1 MVTDYISRMFVLFF
15 ASFWFI
21 SLMIS
26 TFNPLGLFEVSDR
39 VYFILFCNV
48 ISFVMGFCILKASH
62 VYSRETS
69 VAIFSYSL
77 ERFLNN
83 KIIIALGI
91 SAILFVLV
99 TAQKQM
105 ALLAIDANDMA
116 DFSTGRNDALFS
128 SPLLSIVYN
137 LLIPVAFQISLFLF
151 AYFLLFNKKIV
162 YLVVLG
168 IFVISRALIGG
179 SRGSLFVIV
188 VYIVCLYFMRN
199 LLTKQTRQKKRRSKL
214 FYVFTIPTLVVG
226 IYFILVFL
234 TSMRHGDI
242 EMNSQTYEEH
252 STGLQHTF
260 INYSCGPF
268 RAMDYGLKNHFDDYA
283 GGMLMGRSTFSG
295 LEDLVNL
302 FTKRIGIDLDPVSQ
316 RTVQHQQDI
325 RISVSKSFHQ
335 FNYAYTNAMI
345 FYYDGK
351 LLGVIFFSFIF
362 GCVVK
367 CAIREMYREMTLPI
381 VLLVAYLFY
390 GIYHSTFTWFLVK
403 NYAWLYIIILL
414 IWHRFE
420 KKKCAIYRMK
430 LFRGELKKEN

>member
-1 MVTDYISRMFVLFF
+1 
-15 ASFWFI
+15 
-21 SLMIS
+21 MIS

-48 ISFVMGFCILKASH
+48 ISFVIGFCILKASH

-91 SAILFVLV
+91 SAIIFVFF

-105 ALLAIDANDMA
+105 ALLTIDANDMA
-116 DFSTGRNDALFS
+116 DFSIGKNDALFS
-128 SPLLSIVYN
+128 SPLMSIVYN
-137 LLIPVAFQISLFLF
+137 LFIPVVFHISLFLF
-151 AYFLLFNKKIV
+151 AYMFLFKRKVI

-168 IFVISRALIGG
+168 VFIISRALIGG
-179 SRGSLFVIV
+179 SRGSLFVII
-188 VYIVCLYFMRN
+188 VYFVCLFFLRN
-199 LLTKQTRQKKRRSKL
+199 QLSIRTWQRKRRSKM
-214 FYVFTIPTLVVG
+214 FYIVVFPIFVIC

-234 TSMRHGDI
+234 TSMRHGNID
-242 EMNSQTYEEH
+242 MNSQVFEEH

-260 INYSCGPF
+260 LNYSCGPF
-268 RAMDYGLKNHFDDYA
+268 RAMDYGLHHHFDDYA

-295 LEDLVNL
+295 FEDLLNL
-302 FTKRIGIDLDPVSQ
+302 FTKRIGIDIDPVSQ
-316 RTVQHQQDI
+316 RTVQHQQDV
-325 RISVSKSFHQ
+325 RISVSDSFHQ

-351 LLGVIFFSFIF
+351 ILGVLFFSFLF
-362 GCVVK
+362 GLLVR
-367 CAIREMYREMTLPI
+367 CAIREMYKKITLPI
-381 VLLVAYLFY
+381 VLMVAYCFY
-390 GIYHSTFTWFLVK
+390 GIYHSSFSWFLVK

-414 IWHRFE
+414 IWHHFE
-420 KKKCAIYRMK
+420 KRKCAIYRNK
-430 LFRGELKKEN
+430 LFCENNVSDRRK